1 MPLQAPNLDDRR
13 FDSLVREAR
22 ALIPR
27 YLPEWTDWNQ
37 SDPGITLIQLFAW
50 MSEQLLYRMNKL
62 PEQHLIEFL
71 RLLGVERKP
80 AQPARAE
87 LTFTLTASELVSVA
101 IPGRAR
107 AAATPDE
114 GDPVVFET
122 DEALIAIGAQLQAV
136 QTFDGAAFADWS
148 EANASEGRQFP
159 AFGANASEQSALYL
173 GFASPRAFPTDEINL
188 TVHLAAATPEPQSAE
203 EQPLAAAAQVR
214 WEHWDGNQ
222 WAALELFRDETR
234 AFTRS
239 GHVYVRGPRSFPPRQ
254 LGLVNDEL
262 YWLRARLVRAGYQ
275 APPLLEEILTNTV
288 WATAVATV
296 QDEVLGSS
304 NGRPDQSFTLRSRP
318 VLAEPARMDQIRE
331 RRRRAGRATAGA
343 GQQATIRAQERRKGF
358 LLEVDEATEAG
369 FEPWEEVDDFYES
382 RPDDRHYTLNRAT
395 GELRFGDGRQGKI
408 PLAGREN
415 IVARLY
421 RYGGGA
427 AGNVAAGKISALQ
440 TSIAYVEGVTNRRAA
455 EGGTDEEPIDDAKL
469 RGSRTIKARDRAV
482 TPDDFAQLAL
492 ETPGAR
498 IRRARA
504 YPLRHPQFPGVAV
517 PGAITVVVVP
527 DSKEPRPMPTDST
540 LQLVCAHLNQH
551 RLLTSELFVAPPQY
565 SAISIA
571 ARVIVRA
578 DADLAEVRQR
588 LNDRLNQYFHP
599 LTGGPDQQGW
609 EPGADVYYS
618 EVIHIVLE
626 VAGVQR
632 IEDLRIL
639 VDGQRLGAAE
649 SASIADG
656 FLVFSE
662 NHSIEARYERGI

>member
-87 LTFTLTASELVSVA
+87 LTFKLTSSDLVSVA

-107 AAATPDE
+107 AAATPAE
-114 GDPVVFET
+114 GDPVVFEI
-122 DEALIAIGAQLQAV
+122 DEALIAIGARLQAV

-148 EANASEGRQFP
+148 EANATAGRQFP
-159 AFGANASEQSALYL
+159 AFGTGATEQSALYL

-188 TVHLAAATPEPQSAE
+188 TIHLAAAMPEPQAAA
-203 EQPLAAAAQVR
+203 EQPPAAAAQVR
-214 WEHWDGNQ
+214 WEHWDGSQ

-234 AFTRS
+234 ALTRS
-239 GHVYVRGPRSFPPRQ
+239 GHVYVRGPRTFPPRQ

-275 APPLLEEILTNTV
+275 AAPMLEEILTNTV

-304 NGRPDQSFTLRSRP
+304 NGRPDQSFTLLSKP
-318 VLAEPARMDQIRE
+318 VLAEPARMEQIRQ
-331 RRRRAGRATAGA
+331 RRRAGRAAPA
-343 GQQATIRAQERRKGF
+343 AASQQATIRAQERRKGF
-358 LLEVDEATEAG
+358 LLEVDEAAEAG

-382 RPDDRHYTLNRAT
+382 QPDDRHYTLNRAT
-395 GELRFGDGRQGKI
+395 GEVRFGDGRQGKI

-427 AGNVAAGKISALQ
+427 AGNVDAGKISALQ

-469 RGSRTIKARDRAV
+469 RGSRSIKARDRAV

-492 ETPGAR
+492 ETPGAH

-504 YPLRHPQFPGVAV
+504 YPLRHPQFPGVDV

-540 LQLVCAHLNQH
+540 LQMVCAHLNRH
-551 RLLTSELFVAPPQY
+551 RLLTSGLFVAPPQY

-571 ARVIVRA
+571 ARVIVRV
-578 DADLAEVRQR
+578 DADLDEVRQR
-588 LNDRLNQYFHP
+588 LPDRLNQYFHP

-618 EVIHIVLE
+618 EVVHIVLDVE
-626 VAGVQR
+626 GVQR

-656 FLVFSE
+656 FLVYSE
-662 NHSIEARYERGI
+662 KHSIEARYEREI